1 MEQRA
6 EPENPGAVEESRLSR
21 LRPYLGGILLG
32 LAVAAFAILIA
43 REVALAPPPVEIQL
57 PESGPAP
64 SSVTVHVGGAVTTSG
79 VYALPLNSRVIDAI
93 GMAGGLTE
101 NADTD
106 AANMAEELEDGSS
119 YIVPIYEG
127 LAHETDTV
135 VVYLTGTVQQV
146 GLYSLPAGSRVSDAV
161 NAAGG
166 LTELADLSEINFA
179 ATLVDG
185 ERYDMPSQGKS
196 DSAAVFVHLVG
207 AIEQPGTYTLAN
219 GARLVDVVEM
229 AGGPTEGADT
239 DAVDLALRLQDGER
253 YYVPFRGEQSVG
265 DVTVHIAGAVAM
277 PGLHMLPTGT
287 RLIDAI
293 MAAGGVLSTA
303 DVHALNLAQT
313 IEDGA
318 RYAVPNVR
326 TTVNVNL
333 AGVDELDGVP
343 GISRTVALA
352 IVDQRDVAGAFIDI
366 DQLLDVSGIGP
377 ATLAA
382 IRPFVSVS

>member
-6 EPENPGAVEESRLSR
+6 EAENTGAAEESRLSR

-32 LAVAAFAILIA
+32 LAVAAFAVLIA
-43 REVALAPPPVEIQL
+43 REIALAPPPVEIQL
-57 PESGPAP
+57 PDSGSAP
-64 SSVTVHVGGAVTTSG
+64 SSVTVHVGGAVSDPG

-93 GMAGGLTE
+93 KMAGGLTE

-119 YIVPIYEG
+119 YIVPLYEG
-127 LAHETDTV
+127 HVGESDTM
-135 VVYLTGTVQQV
+135 VVYLAGAVQQV

-166 LTELADLSEINFA
+166 LTELADLSEINLA

-185 ERYDMPSQGKS
+185 EHYYMPSRSESEGTP
-196 DSAAVFVHLVG
+196 VFVHVVG
-207 AIEQPGTYTLAN
+207 AIEQPGTYTLNN
-219 GARLVDVVEM
+219 GARLIDVMEM
-229 AGGPTEGADT
+229 AGGPVAGADT
-239 DAVDLALRLQDGER
+239 DAVDLALRLQDGQR
-253 YYVPFRGEQSVG
+253 YYLPFRGEQAVG
-265 DVTVHIAGAVAM
+265 DVTVHIAGAVAE
-277 PGLHMLPTGT
+277 PGLYVLPIGT

-293 MAAGGVLSTA
+293 NAAGGVLSTA

-366 DQLLDVSGIGP
+366 DQLLDVPGIGP